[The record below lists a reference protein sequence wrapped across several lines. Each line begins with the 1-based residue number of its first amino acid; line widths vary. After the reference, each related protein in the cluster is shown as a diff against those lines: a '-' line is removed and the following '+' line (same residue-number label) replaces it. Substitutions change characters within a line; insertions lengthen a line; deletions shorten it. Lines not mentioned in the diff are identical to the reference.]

1 MALTLFDK
9 IWNEH
14 IVSRSSGFPDILF
27 IDIHFI
33 NKSTS
38 PNAFELL
45 RKRNVPVFRPKQT
58 VPVNEP
64 DFISHIPVSDL
75 TRFQLDLLNRNCS
88 DFGIEITQQ
97 PGTYDGNLIALP
109 GQIIVCDPENIGNIG
124 AFGLIAIGINE
135 LQVEQV
141 LATQCLLKQKPKSM
155 KIEVNGKL
163 EKGLGTKDINHYLI
177 DEISSDGASG
187 YFIEF
192 GGDTILNL
200 DMDGRM
206 AICNMSREIGA
217 IGGIMAPDELTL
229 DFLKNLS
236 LISETE
242 LEQYSESWKNLFSD
256 ESSVFDEVLEF
267 DAEDI
272 RPGNYGIGLSK
283 LMNSATSPNTDPAS
297 YENAGIIE
305 GYNDTDYILSQQD
318 AIEEFERKAN
328 KTVMILPKPAGV

>member
-14 IVSRSSGFPDILF
+14 IVSRNSGFPDILF

-38 PNAFELL
+38 PYAFELL

-64 DFISHIPVSDL
+64 DFTSHIPVSDL

-88 DFGIEITQQ
+88 DFGIEITHQ

-109 GQIIVCDPENIGNIG
+109 GQVIVCDPENTGNFG
-124 AFGLIAIGINE
+124 AFGLISIGINE

-141 LATQCLLKQKPKSM
+141 LASQCLLKQKPKRM

-163 EKGLGTKDINHYLI
+163 DKGLGAKDINHYLI
-177 DEISSDGASG
+177 NEISSDGASG

-217 IGGIMAPDELTL
+217 VGGILAPDEQTL
-229 DFLKNLS
+229 EYLKDS
-236 LISETE
+236 GLIFESQ
-242 LEQYSESWKNLFSD
+242 LDQYSESWKSLYSD
-256 ESSVFDEVLEF
+256 ETSVFDEVLEY

-272 RPGNYGIGLSK
+272 RAGNYGIGLSK
-283 LMNSATSPNTDPAS
+283 LINSSNPAVSEPVS
-297 YENAGIIE
+297 YENAGILE
-305 GYNDTDYILSQQD
+305 GYNDTDYILSQLD
-318 AIEEFERKAN
+318 VIEEFERL
-328 KTVMILPKPAGV
+328 KTDKNQIA